1 MINRSLDVL
10 ALLINGVT
18 AINNALEETI
28 QRLIQRR
35 RLWIDAHV
43 ASQHLTQVRHGLSQS
58 LGGALQSSQHCRDI
72 ACDCIARLNDA
83 IELLGSRLI
92 GARQSWVCHGQR
104 STSRNVLRIS
114 ERQLSPYGVDAIA
127 SGEPTGDSLVCVGFH
142 LRIKIGIHVLRKIRE
157 ASREQ
162 LVRSGPGLAQRDAG
176 IELEGA
182 LAIEGRQAHGRELVL
197 QENDLGLIGAHRY
210 GVLRI
215 LILERLQI
223 LQALQYRRA
232 LPIGSAELRRD
243 FAGEFIS

>member
-18 AINNALEETI
+18 AINNALKETI

-127 SGEPTGDSLVCVGFH
+127 SGEPTGDSLVRVGFH

-157 ASREQ
+157 ACREQ

-182 LAIEGRQAHGRELVL
+182 LAIKGRQAHGGQLLL
-197 QENDLGLIGAHRY
+197 QEH
-210 GVLRI
+210 
-215 LILERLQI
+215 
-223 LQALQYRRA
+223 
-232 LPIGSAELRRD
+232 D
-243 FAGEFIS
+243 FR